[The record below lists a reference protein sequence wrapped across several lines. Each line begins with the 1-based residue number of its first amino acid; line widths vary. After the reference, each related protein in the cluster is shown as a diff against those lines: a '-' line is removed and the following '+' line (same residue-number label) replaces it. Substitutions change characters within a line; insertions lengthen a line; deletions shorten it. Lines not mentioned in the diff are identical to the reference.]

1 LEEQEAGFYVR
12 FLGGLY
18 LEFAGK
24 RIKITKNL
32 KQKSIQILLILLK
45 AGSEGVSRS
54 QLIEMLEWE
63 GEQWERKLNNLRCQ
77 TCKLRRL
84 ISESGFPKGKY
95 ILASKGRYYFS
106 MNYQVET
113 DTGRIDKL
121 YKKLRSKPDS
131 DNREIWLREIVH
143 LYQGEFLPVLVAE
156 EWAVVENAHYHT
168 VYTCCLNELCQIL
181 REQEDY
187 RGIFHLCTKACQI
200 HPYDEWQAVQIE
212 CLVAQHRYQDAV
224 EISEKA
230 NKVFAKELGVV
241 PFQKGIVIPPGFDKV
256 AKQEREIMD
265 QVMERLSEKEQPHG
279 AYQCSYPH
287 FIDICRFLMR
297 ISERE
302 ETELVLLLCTL
313 IPGPEKKTN
322 ETLEEDKDFIKLA
335 ERFRSQ
341 LAGLIRNQD
350 VYTRYSENQFLVLL
364 TAAAKGGNQSVRK
377 RLRQGFREFEEKEGM
392 TVELEIQILNTRSRK
407 EAM

>member
-1 LEEQEAGFYVR
+1 MEEQTTDFYVR
-12 FLGGLY
+12 FLGGFF
-18 LEFAGK
+18 LEFQGR

-63 GEQWERKLNNLRCQ
+63 EGQWERKLNNLRCQ

-84 ISESGFPKGKY
+84 LSEFGFPKGKY

-106 MNYQVET
+106 LDYQVKT
-113 DTGRIDKL
+113 DTGKIDKI
-121 YKKLRSKPDS
+121 YKKLRSQPDS
-131 DNREIWLREIVH
+131 DSREDWLREIIC
-143 LYQGEFLPVLVAE
+143 LYQGEFLPALMAE

-168 VYTCCLNELCQIL
+168 VFTWCLNELCQIL
-181 REQEDY
+181 REREDY
-187 RGIFHLCTKACQI
+187 KGILQLSTRACQI
-200 HPYDEWQAVQIE
+200 HPYDQWQAVQIE
-212 CLVAQHRYQDAV
+212 CLVAQHQYQDAA
-224 EISEKA
+224 EISEKT

-241 PFQKGIVIPPGFDKV
+241 PFQREIEVPPGFDKG
-256 AKQEREIMD
+256 AKQEREVMAQIM
-265 QVMERLSEKEQPHG
+265 EGLSEKEGHQG

-297 ISERE
+297 VSQRE
-302 ETELVLLLCTL
+302 EKKLFLLLCT
-313 IPGPEKKTN
+313 IDSGSEKK
-322 ETLEEDKDFIKLA
+322 ETEQSENSKMQNKQA
-335 ERFRSQ
+335 EQFSSI

-350 VYTRYSENQFLVLL
+350 VYARYSKNQFLALL
-364 TAAAKGGNQSVRK
+364 TDTAKGGCRTLLK
-377 RLRQGFREFEEKEGM
+377 RLHQGLKEFEESEGL